1 MQTITPVPII
11 EQYFNTDISAI
22 GRADQIDILTNLL
35 DKLIRDLGKKLTDSD
50 TLYIVTSLVQTLN
63 RRYRMWRISD
73 LVGAFENGKIGNY
86 GSSYSINVATLES
99 WLYKHHNDEV
109 NPRIVREQIKTQ
121 ADKHRAT
128 CSMMEGMVN
137 NHSDRADV
145 LLWRL
150 KVTDALKPTLNRVSV
165 LPKSYYEQKQKLWS
179 IPPDEVSA
187 ALRANTT
194 AALLDKYG
202 LRTS

>member
-1 MQTITPVPII
+1 MQTTTATSIV
-11 EQYFNTDISAI
+11 EKYFNTDIAAI

-35 DKLIRDLGKKLTDSD
+35 DKLIRDLGKKLTDAD
-50 TLYIVTSLVQTLN
+50 TLYIVTSIVQTLN

-121 ADKHRAT
+121 SAMHRTTSA
-128 CSMMEGMVN
+128 MMQGMVN
-137 NHSDRADV
+137 NHSDLADV

-150 KVTDALKPTLNRVSV
+150 KITEAIKPNIRRVSV
-165 LPKSYYEQKQKLWS
+165 LPPSYYDDKNKIWA
-179 IPPDEVSA
+179 IPATEIIA
-187 ALRANTT
+187 AIQTNTT
-194 AALLDKYG
+194 TSLLAKYG
-202 LRTS
+202 LSA